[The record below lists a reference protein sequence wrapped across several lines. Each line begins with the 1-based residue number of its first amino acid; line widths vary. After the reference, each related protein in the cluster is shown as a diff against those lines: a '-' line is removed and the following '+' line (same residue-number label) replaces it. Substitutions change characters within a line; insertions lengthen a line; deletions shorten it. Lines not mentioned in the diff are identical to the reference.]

1 VKFTDLL
8 RVHINR
14 TTQRGAFVAIVK

>member
-1 VKFTDLL
+1 VKFPDLL